1 MKNTAVIESLRSGN
15 EEFKR
20 LEKEHREL
28 DEKILLFNK
37 KAFLSSSE
45 EFEKKRLQKLKLLK
59 KDMMT
64 SLILN
69 YKKELK
75 PQKAAINESSSG
87 KVMSRS

>member
-1 MKNTAVIESLRSGN
+1 MKNAAVIEALRSCN

-20 LEKEHREL
+20 LEQEHRKL

-37 KAFLSSSE
+37 KTFLSSSE

-64 SLILN
+64 SLIIN
-69 YKKELK
+69 YKRVKT
-75 PQKAAINESSSG
+75 QKS
-87 KVMSRS
+87 